1 MKPLENISELIEGS
15 YITRIDGD
23 NFWYYE
29 YLSVYPRDNHYQLF
43 IDNRSFDIICIHES
57 KLLGGDY
64 FIGKY
69 DPIFVANKR
78 IEYYER
84 MIKVMRRRIEEYKNK
99 RLIV

>member
-15 YITRIDGD
+15 YITRIDED

-29 YLSVYPRDNHYQLF
+29 YLSAHPRDNRYQLF
-43 IDNRSFDIICIHES
+43 MDNRSFDIICIHES
-57 KLLGGDY
+57 KLLGGGY

-78 IEYYER
+78 IEHYER
-84 MIKVMRRRIEEYKNK
+84 MITAMRRRIKEYKNK

>member
-1 MKPLENISELIEGS
+1 MKPLENISYLVEGS

-29 YLSVYPRDNHYQLF
+29 YLSAHPRDSNYRLF
-43 IDNRSFDIICIHES
+43 IYNRSFDIIRIHES
-57 KLLGGDY
+57 KLLGGGY

-84 MIKVMRRRIEEYKNK
+84 MIRMMRRRIEEYKNK
-99 RLIV
+99 Q

>member
-1 MKPLENISELIEGS
+1 MILGTHNSATGGEL
-15 YITRIDGD
+15 
-23 NFWYYE
+23 
-29 YLSVYPRDNHYQLF
+29 LV
-43 IDNRSFDIICIHES
+43 
-57 KLLGGDY
+57 GGY

-84 MIKVMRRRIEEYKNK
+84 MIRMMRRRIEEYKNK